1 VRTHDT
7 TLIADT
13 LAGHK
18 DLRRELDGVVDIEFQ
33 AIEDALHSPPGASII
48 LDIDLTKESQL
59 KKVKTWLSRKPAKAR
74 TIFVVDKAS
83 HLQHARA
90 FALGATEILP
100 RPFAAREL
108 LKVLWGDI
116 ASLSAAPDNAA
127 IRDTP
132 AVASAVDSLQ
142 NVFSSA
148 CLGEPLDTEALVTA
162 NQAIVSHVE
171 SQGLN
176 SWVETVRTHHCA
188 TYQHS
193 LLVTGVA
200 VAFGQL
206 IGVSRAD
213 RQRLSCAGMLHDIGK
228 ARIPVAILEK
238 PGRLDEH
245 EMDLMKKHPGYGFSA
260 LEGVAGVHQE
270 MLDIVLHHHEYLD
283 GSGYPHGLR
292 ANEICDLV
300 RMVTIADIFGA
311 LLERRSY
318 KPPMSSA
325 DAYKILVDMGPKLDQ
340 DLVRAFHSV
349 ARLEYDQIAAAAHAL
364 S

>member
-1 VRTHDT
+1 MPAQQT
-7 TLIADT
+7 TLIANT
-13 LAGHK
+13 LAGHE
-18 DLRRELDGVVDIEFQ
+18 DLCEQLGGVIDLELQTLER
-33 AIEDALHSPPGASII
+33 ALRSPPGASII
-48 LDIDLTKESQL
+48 LDIDLATESRLQE
-59 KKVKTWLSRKPAKAR
+59 VKTWLLHKRAKAR

-100 RPFAAREL
+100 RPFAARQL
-108 LKVLWGDI
+108 LKVLLGDI

-127 IRDTP
+127 IRDAP
-132 AVASAVDSLQ
+132 AVAGAVDSLQ

-148 CLGEPLDTEALVTA
+148 CLGAPLDTDALETA

-176 SWVETVRTHHCA
+176 SWIETVRTHHSA

-193 LLVTGVA
+193 LLVTGLA
-200 VAFGQL
+200 VAFGQE
-206 IGVSRAD
+206 IGASRGD
-213 RQRLSCAGMLHDIGK
+213 RHRLSCAGMLHDIGK

-245 EMDLMKKHPGYGFSA
+245 EMDLMKKHPEYGFNA
-260 LEGVAGVHQE
+260 LEGVAGVHKE
-270 MLDIVLHHHEYLD
+270 MRDIVIHHHEYLD

-292 ANEICDLV
+292 ASEICDLV

-318 KPPMSSA
+318 KPPMPSA
-325 DAYKILVDMGPKLDQ
+325 DAYKILVGMGPKLDQ

-349 ARLEYDQIAAAAHAL
+349 ARLGHEQIVAAAHAL
-364 S
+364 N

>member
-1 VRTHDT
+1 LPAHHL
-7 TLIADT
+7 TLIADR
-13 LAGHK
+13 LAGHE
-18 DLRRELDGVVDIEFQ
+18 DLRDQLNGVIDIELQ
-33 AIEDALHSPPGASII
+33 AIERALCSPPGASII
-48 LDIDLTKESQL
+48 LDIDLAKESQIRE
-59 KKVKTWLSRKPAKAR
+59 VKAWLSRKPAKAR
-74 TIFVVDKAS
+74 AIFVVDKAS

-116 ASLSAAPDNAA
+116 ASLSAASGNAA
-127 IRDTP
+127 ISDTP
-132 AVASAVDSLQ
+132 AVAGAVDSLQ

-148 CLGEPLDTEALVTA
+148 CLGEPLDTEALDSA

-176 SWVETVRTHHCA
+176 SWVETVRTHHSA

-193 LLVTGVA
+193 LLVTGLA
-200 VAFGQL
+200 VAFGQQ
-206 IGVSRAD
+206 IGASRAD

-238 PGRLDEH
+238 PGRLDEQ
-245 EMDLMKKHPGYGFSA
+245 EMDLMKRHPEYGFNA
-260 LEGVAGVHQE
+260 LEGVAGLHKE
-270 MLDIVLHHHEYLD
+270 MLDIVIHHHEYLD

-300 RMVTIADIFGA
+300 RVVTIADIFGA

-318 KPPMSSA
+318 KPPMPSA
-325 DAYKILVDMGPKLDQ
+325 DAYKILIDMGPKLDQ

-349 ARLEYDQIAAAAHAL
+349 ARLGHDQIAAAAHAIN
-364 S
+364 